1 MHKCPLSLHSLPI
14 QFMPISHLG
23 VKTMVLPATCSRRQG
38 SISSHIVSVESLPIW
53 NVFQHLYG
61 LSMSNLLETRH
72 NDTVDAHRTFPCTS
86 VPIPT
91 TRIKYEHG
99 TWPPRRLG
107 KYDVP
112 MIFPWFSG
120 WNDGSGMGS
129 PASIGHALAS
139 HNHLQSLKLLTQRF
153 CSNRWAW
160 WTSSALSLYMH
171 IYYIYACA
179 PVYICGEILHI
190 YLSTYKS
197 IYLSTYLSIYL

>member
-1 MHKCPLSLHSLPI
+1 MFSNTSTVFRCPTSWRHDTTTLSTPIGRSL
-14 QFMPISHLG
+14 
-23 VKTMVLPATCSRRQG
+23 VLRCPY
-38 SISSHIVSVESLPIW
+38 P
-53 NVFQHLYG
+53 
-61 LSMSNLLETRH
+61 LLESSM
-72 NDTVDAHRTFPCTS
+72 NM
-86 VPIPT
+86 
-91 TRIKYEHG
+91 EHD
-99 TWPPRRLG
+99 PRE
-107 KYDVP
+107 DWEN
-112 MIFPWFSG
+112 MMFPWFSG